1 MARQPLARGRL
12 AYVAETYPSNE
23 LDQNRQPKQ
32 KNRYATLGKVTA
44 WPAENGAT
52 MPQISL
58 DLDALPVGMSGST
71 KLMIFWDDANQQDG
85 YTGYDQQP
93 QSYGSWQQ
101 PAPQAPQGGFNQ
113 PSQSG
118 YQPQR
123 TQQHPQQ
130 SRPQTPQAPQ
140 NRETGH

>member
-32 KNRYATLGKVTA
+32 KNRYATLGRVTA

-58 DLDALPVGMSGST
+58 DLDALPVGLNGST
-71 KLMIFWDDANQQDG
+71 KLFIFWDDANQQQES
-85 YTGYDQQP
+85 YPQGYDQQP
-93 QSYGSWQQ
+93 QSFGSWGNPPQQ
-101 PAPQAPQGGFNQ
+101 PAPQNGFNQ
-113 PSQSG
+113 HQQ
-118 YQPQR
+118 YTQPLRNQR
-123 TQQHPQQ
+123 
-130 SRPQTPQAPQ
+130 
-140 NRETGH
+140 